1 MIILGLDAL
10 DVNMVEKFA
19 CRELMQ
25 LEYGRTDISEFDLEK
40 TVILWASFLTGTNMQ
55 NMIKGDLWSFRLEPE
70 DTFFRFF
77 KAYKTIDVPALS
89 LKQSNHEKERKLLAG
104 FFKDENSIEEYD
116 SVIWKHHEENKVE
129 FFNSIDEPCSIM
141 VYFDLADAI
150 GHLSFGDVEKMGL
163 VYKELNEIAKEV
175 RKSRDDITLIVS
187 DHGMKAIGR
196 FGDHTKTGFW
206 SCNKKLRL
214 KNPRIT
220 DFFKIVEEFGDK
232 K

>member
-10 DVNMVEKFA
+10 DVNMAEKFA

-55 NMIKGDLWSFRLEPE
+55 SMVKGDLWSFKLKPE

-77 KAYKTIDVPALS
+77 KSYKTINVPALS

-116 SVIWKHHEENKVE
+116 SAVWKHHEENKVE
-129 FFNSIDEPCSIM
+129 FFNSIDEPYSIM

-150 GHLSFGDVEKMGL
+150 GHLSFGDVEKMGFA
-163 VYKELNEIAKEV
+163 YKELNEIAKEV
-175 RKSRDDITLIVS
+175 KKSRDDVTLIVS

-196 FGDHTKTGFW
+196 FGDHTRTGFW
-206 SCNKKLRL
+206 SCNKRLGL

-220 DFFKIVEEFGDK
+220 DFFKILEEFGDEK
-232 K
+232 